1 MHRLF
6 QEWSSAMFWF
16 LCPPRLRLSWI
27 RLHRVNELTG
37 NRSGS
42 LNWGICGEIWHLR
55 ASTLALSLSVS
66 SRLSFFTS
74 KRVGQGLLLSN
85 LIVPCK
91 TGGTCELQTTP
102 PHPLVCLQQPRFK
115 HKHIAK
121 VGNVVVGKGGSAG
134 LETEPASL
142 LIYHLWNLA

>member
-1 MHRLF
+1 MWRNMTPQGVDLGP
-6 QEWSSAMFWF
+6 
-16 LCPPRLRLSWI
+16 LP
-27 RLHRVNELTG
+27 
-37 NRSGS
+37 
-42 LNWGICGEIWHLR
+42 
-55 ASTLALSLSVS
+55 
-66 SRLSFFTS
+66 LSFVKAKLLHF

-102 PHPLVCLQQPRFK
+102 PRPLVCLQQPRFK

-142 LIYHLWNLA
+142 LIYPLWNLA